1 MNRLQLLLLPGLLC
15 DTIVWRGQ
23 CRDLAAQADVHVAD
37 YRDCDSI
44 EAMAERVLA
53 AAPPIFAVAGHSMG
67 GRVAL
72 ELQRV
77 AGHRIRAIALMD
89 TATGPRAEGE
99 EAKRMRLVDLALE
112 SGMAAVAREW
122 LPPMLHPSRHADE
135 SFMAELRAMVQRFT
149 PAQFAGQIRALLN
162 RPDATPVL
170 ATISCPALV
179 LCGRQDA
186 WRSPEQHQEMAR
198 KIRGATFVMVE
209 DCGHMA
215 PVERPDQVT
224 AAMRHL
230 LDIAAG

>member
-1 MNRLQLLLLPGLLC
+1 M
-15 DTIVWRGQ
+15 
-23 CRDLAAQADVHVAD
+23 
-37 YRDCDSI
+37 
-44 EAMAERVLA
+44 
-53 AAPPIFAVAGHSMG
+53 
-67 GRVAL
+67 
-72 ELQRV
+72 
-77 AGHRIRAIALMD
+77 
-89 TATGPRAEGE
+89 
-99 EAKRMRLVDLALE
+99 
-112 SGMAAVAREW
+112 
-122 LPPMLHPSRHADE
+122 
-135 SFMAELRAMVQRFT
+135 
-149 PAQFAGQIRALLN
+149 
-162 RPDATPVL
+162 